1 MRDSALVELR
11 ILGSLQLRAADGRQV
26 DTLARHAKRT
36 ALLAYLAASSPRGPH
51 RRDTLLALFW
61 PESDAPHARAALNQA
76 LYVLRSA
83 LGEEAIAPRGD
94 GEVVLSREAVWCD
107 AAAFEAALDAGRPG
121 DALALY
127 RGDLLEGFFVTGAP
141 EFERWLERERAR
153 LRERASQGAWALAE
167 ERAAVGDAGEA
178 GRWARRAADLLPADE
193 ITARRLMT
201 FLNKLGDRAA
211 AVAAYDAFV
220 SRLAAEYELEP
231 SSETQALADAIR
243 KGAPRAP
250 ASGRAGPVSPPEP
263 PAVSTDRPKRPTR
276 MLQGI
281 LAAATLL
288 GALVIGVAVHRRGEA
303 TMSEGPR
310 VLVLPFQN
318 LGAPADAY
326 FADGITDEIT
336 ARLATVSGLQVIGGQ
351 SALHYRGTDKTP
363 RQIAAEIGADY
374 LLEGTVSWQRSQQ
387 GRGRVRVRPQLIH
400 TRDETQVWATVLDED
415 LTDLFPLLSEVALR
429 VVSELHVALAPPRQ
443 QRLAAAPTTSLEA
456 YDYFLRGRA
465 IARGTWSATTNLS
478 AIQMFERAAE
488 LDSQFALAYA
498 RLSFSHTE
506 AYWLNELGPEHLS
519 QAKAAAE
526 HALELDPNLPDAH
539 VALGHYFYAC
549 CADYDRALQ
558 HLNTAYAAR
567 PGDAQIV
574 MLIGNV
580 YKRRG
585 DWRNAIRS
593 YERSATLDPRWDA
606 PLLNLGQ
613 AHLWLRHYDEAERVS
628 RRALSLE
635 PREGFAYATWAS
647 VPVLRDGDLAA
658 AQRVVLEAAAL
669 SDGNEGMTLPFYLE
683 LMGRRPRAALARASS
698 SRPAGWAW
706 DQWLGNEHVRKGVAL
721 RLLGDSAA
729 ARQQFDSARA
739 ELEGRLPA
747 AMQRSLRAYAVLAS
761 ALAVADAA
769 LGRRAEAI
777 DLSRRVA
784 ASDPP
789 AVDAIAGP
797 GALQNLALAYV
808 FLNDNT
814 SALNVIERLLSIP
827 SCFSPQ
833 LLRLDPLWDPLRGDP
848 RFERLARVAK

>member
-1 MRDSALVELR
+1 MVELR
-11 ILGSLQLRAADGRQV
+11 ILGSLQFSAADGRQV
-26 DTLARHAKRT
+26 ETLVRHAKRT
-36 ALLAYLAASSPRGPH
+36 ALLAYLAAAIPRGPH

-83 LGEEAIAPRGD
+83 LGDEAIAPRGD
-94 GEVVLSREAVWCD
+94 GEVGLSGDVVWCD
-107 AAAFEAALDAGRPG
+107 AAAFEAALDARRPG

-127 RGDLLEGFFVTGAP
+127 RGNLLEGFFVTGAP

-167 ERAAVGDAGEA
+167 ERAAARDPVEA
-178 GRWARRAADLLPADE
+178 ARWARRAADLSPADE
-193 ITARRLMT
+193 TMTRRLMT
-201 FLNKLGDRAA
+201 FLDQLGDRAA
-211 AVAAYDAFV
+211 AIRAYEGFV
-220 SRLAAEYELEP
+220 SRLAEEYEMEP
-231 SSETQALADAIR
+231 SGETRALAEAIR
-243 KGAPRAP
+243 QDAPPSPAARSSRALPESELP
-250 ASGRAGPVSPPEP
+250 AQRVEP
-263 PAVSTDRPKRPTR
+263 RTR
-276 MLQGI
+276 RTRVLPGI
-281 LAAATLL
+281 LAVAALL
-288 GALVIGVAVHRRGEA
+288 SAIGVGVVMHRRGEA
-303 TMSEGPR
+303 STPRGPR

-318 LGAPADAY
+318 LGAPGDAY

-336 ARLATVSGLQVIGGQ
+336 TRLATVGGLQVIGGQ
-351 SALHYRGTDKTP
+351 GALQYRGTDKTP
-363 RQIAAEIGADY
+363 RQIAAENGADY
-374 LLEGTVSWQRSQQ
+374 VLGGTVSWQRSHNKT
-387 GRGRVRVRPQLIH
+387 GRVRVRPQLVRA
-400 TRDETQVWATVLDED
+400 RDETQIWAGVLDED
-415 LTDLFPLLSEVALR
+415 ETDLFPMLSGVAQR
-429 VVSELHVALAPPRQ
+429 VVTELHVALEERQ
-443 QRLAAAPTTSLEA
+443 QQGLAAAPTTSLEA
-456 YDYFLRGRA
+456 YDYYLRGRA
-465 IARGTWSATTNLS
+465 IAKGTWSATTNLS
-478 AIQMFERAAE
+478 AIQMFERAVQ

-506 AYWLNELGPEHLS
+506 AYWLNELGPEHLDR
-519 QAKAAAE
+519 AKAAADR
-526 HALELDPNLPDAH
+526 ALGLDPKLPDVH

-558 HLNTAYAAR
+558 HLNTAHAAR

-585 DWRNAIRS
+585 DWGDAIRS
-593 YERSATLDPRWDA
+593 YERAATLDPRWDA

-628 RRALSLE
+628 RLALSLE

-658 AQRVVLEAAAL
+658 ARRVVLEAAAL

-706 DQWLGNEHVRKGVAL
+706 DQWLGSEHVRKAVAL
-721 RLLGDSAA
+721 RLLGDSAT

-739 ELEGRLPA
+739 ELEGRLPSA
-747 AMQRSLRAYAVLAS
+747 AQRSLRAYGMVAS
-761 ALAVADAA
+761 ALVVAYAG

-777 DLSRRVA
+777 DLGRRVA

-789 AVDAIAGP
+789 AVDAVAGP

-808 FLNDNT
+808 FLNDKA
-814 SALNVIERLLSIP
+814 SALDVIERLLSIP

-848 RFERLARVAK
+848 QFERLTRGKS